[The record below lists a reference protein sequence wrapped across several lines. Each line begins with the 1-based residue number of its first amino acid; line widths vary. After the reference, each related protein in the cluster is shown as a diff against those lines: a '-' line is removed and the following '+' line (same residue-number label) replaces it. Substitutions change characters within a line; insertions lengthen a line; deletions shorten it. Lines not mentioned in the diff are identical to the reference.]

1 MNEVALRVCLVAGLA
16 CVVACNSGERTD
28 NGRNSGETKDNTSI
42 AKGAAETLAAGGAS
56 TATTAGNPV
65 VLFFGTSLTA
75 GLGLDPEQAFP
86 ALIGKTAA
94 AEGLPIKVVNAGLS
108 GETTAG
114 AARRIDWVLRT
125 PVDLVVIEGGANDAL
140 RGLAPEAARANLE
153 QVIAAVRRRQPSA
166 KIVLVQMEAPPNFG
180 AAYTRSFRTIYSDI
194 AKKENIPL
202 LPFLLSGVAGIP
214 RLNQADGIHPNL
226 AGERIVADNL
236 WRTLKPIVGSVR
248 LSLVTKGK

>member
-16 CVVACNSGERTD
+16 GAIACSSDARTD
-28 NGRNSGETKDNTSI
+28 NGRTTEETKNNMSI
-42 AKGAAETLAAGGAS
+42 AKGAGETLAPGAES
-56 TATTAGNPV
+56 APETVRNPV

-75 GLGLDPEQAFP
+75 GLGLDPDQAFP
-86 ALIGKTAA
+86 ALIEKKAA
-94 AEGLPIKVVNAGLS
+94 AEGSPIKVVNAGLS

-140 RGLAPEAARANLE
+140 RGLAPDAARANLE
-153 QVIAAVRRRQPSA
+153 QVIATVRRKQPSA
-166 KIVLVQMEAPPNFG
+166 KIVLIQMEAPPNFG
-180 AAYTRSFRTIYSDI
+180 PAYTRSFRTIYSEI

-214 RLNQADGIHPNL
+214 RLNQADGVHPNF

-236 WRTLKPIVGSVR
+236 WRALKPIIAQLDRGA
-248 LSLVTKGK
+248 KAG